1 MYVLRSTIADCNCR
15 FALVVGKTLSRRV
28 SRGDR
33 RVLKQSSPQISVASR
48 LLSPVPKSHPHTL
61 KTSRAACVRG
71 GAQSVSWPATYLHPN
86 IKPLRLVPIILDK
99 RQDSMMYCHVACRA
113 FPPFGPW
120 SVPNICRYKLMRK
133 AIEEFRCPIINYV
146 TYLAVIKN

>member
-1 MYVLRSTIADCNCR
+1 MLNIRGNRLPKRDYINVPILFYYFSCKKCNKDYMKCVSRVCPTVCMYIRTYAYILRATIADRR
-15 FALVVGKTLSRRV
+15 FALVVGKTLSGRV

-71 GAQSVSWPATYLHPN
+71 GAHRASAGP
-86 IKPLRLVPIILDK
+86 PLTFTPILSPYDW
-99 RQDSMMYCHVACRA
+99 C
-113 FPPFGPW
+113 
-120 SVPNICRYKLMRK
+120 L
-133 AIEEFRCPIINYV
+133 
-146 TYLAVIKN
+146 

>member
-1 MYVLRSTIADCNCR
+1 MLLLLQITKKKILNIPENSPRRDYINASIFFYYFLCKKYDRDYVECVSMSSSTYILRSTIADCNRR
-15 FALVVGKTLSRRV
+15 FALVVEKTLTGRV

-71 GAQSVSWPATYLHPN
+71 GAHRASAGP
-86 IKPLRLVPIILDK
+86 PLTFTPILSPYDW
-99 RQDSMMYCHVACRA
+99 C
-113 FPPFGPW
+113 
-120 SVPNICRYKLMRK
+120 L
-133 AIEEFRCPIINYV
+133 
-146 TYLAVIKN
+146 

>member
-1 MYVLRSTIADCNCR
+1 MDKYEKIARKGTAKGISKYIFFYYFSSNKYNRDYVKCVSTFSSIYILRIDDCRLRSKNS
-15 FALVVGKTLSRRV
+15 FALDGKTSSGRV

-71 GAQSVSWPATYLHPN
+71 GAHRASAGP
-86 IKPLRLVPIILDK
+86 PLTFTPILSPYDW
-99 RQDSMMYCHVACRA
+99 C
-113 FPPFGPW
+113 
-120 SVPNICRYKLMRK
+120 L
-133 AIEEFRCPIINYV
+133 
-146 TYLAVIKN
+146 

>member
-1 MYVLRSTIADCNCR
+1 MLVCQVVCTYMYVLRSTIGDCNRR
-15 FALVVGKTLSRRV
+15 FALIAGKTLSGRV

-71 GAQSVSWPATYLHPN
+71 WSAQGVSWPATYLHPN

-99 RQDSMMYCHVACRA
+99 RQDSMMYCRVACRA
-113 FPPFGPW
+113 FPPF
-120 SVPNICRYKLMRK
+120 
-133 AIEEFRCPIINYV
+133 
-146 TYLAVIKN
+146 